1 MEFSSSFLQ
10 ELLAKVEELRK
21 ESDVQK
27 VITSWIHIYMGAIKK
42 QYQKQDESHDKKI
55 FQFIE
60 GCSVQMEAA

>member
-27 VITSWIHIYMGAIKK
+27 VITSWIYMGAIKK